1 MYGCYRRCLR
11 EGLAQIPG
19 ALDFAQRRLQV
30 APRHVEADRI
40 AVDQGVGTLRRD
52 ANAARTDGNDE
63 LDFVV
68 VVFGGQRVLH
78 MADIGRND
86 RHDRIRRLGEKE
98 RRLLGRIATHFPR
111 VLRIVSPDAID
122 MAHGIEKGAACNR
135 YRAGLLMPRLCTWRR
150 PKMRCW
156 RMWTEIAT

>member
-1 MYGCYRRCLR
+1 M
-11 EGLAQIPG
+11 
-19 ALDFAQRRLQV
+19 QV

-111 VLRIVSPDAID
+111 VLRTRILDGIVDALDLI
-122 MAHGIEKGAACNR
+122 MRLIELQ
-135 YRAGLLMPRLCTWRR
+135 AGFELIADLIEGRLLGLCDLGNLEQDDR
-150 PKMRCW
+150 
-156 RMWTEIAT
+156 